1 MSNCRGA
8 SPRRVT
14 RAAARLLLALCL
26 AGSAAASWAQAL
38 TIVGTWKTIDDKTG
52 KPKAL
57 IRIAELADGSY
68 VGTVIKG
75 LVPGANPNRLCTQC
89 SGALKDQ
96 KIIGM
101 QILHGLRQDGPG
113 SYGGGEIL
121 DPDSGKTYHCK
132 ATLVDGGAELHMRG
146 YIGIPLLG
154 RTQTWM
160 REP

>member
-1 MSNCRGA
+1 MSNCSA
-8 SPRRVT
+8 SSRVT
-14 RAAARLLLALCL
+14 RVATRLLLALCL
-26 AGSAAASWAQAL
+26 AGAAAASWAQDL
-38 TIVGTWKTIDDKTG
+38 TIAGTWKTVDDKTG

-57 IRIAELADGSY
+57 IRIVEQADGSY
-68 VGTVIKG
+68 AGTVIKG
-75 LVPGANPNRLCTQC
+75 LVPGADPNRICTLC

-101 QILHGLRQDGPG
+101 QILHGLRPDGAQ
-113 SYGGGEIL
+113 SYSGGEIL

-132 ATLVDGGAELHMRG
+132 ATLIDGGAELHMRG

-154 RTQTWM
+154 RTQTWV